1 METNLINNKTLT
13 VFISIVM
20 VLSFGCIE
28 VYEPEPQIDM
38 SSDTRTIDGYDR
50 HIEINAIE
58 LIVHGFNNNVTVINN
73 DIEKIVVSGVN
84 NTVYYPETG
93 SPIIEDDGVDN
104 RILAY
109 HTENDLEPQIDISS
123 DTKTIDG
130 VDRHIEI
137 NAIELI
143 VHGIDN
149 NITVIN
155 NDIEKIVV
163 GGIDNTVY
171 YPETAS
177 PIIKDYG
184 IGNRILTYHT

>member
-1 METNLINNKTLT
+1 M
-13 VFISIVM
+13 SHAYR
-20 VLSFGCIE
+20 GC
-28 VYEPEPQIDM
+28 V
-38 SSDTRTIDGYDR
+38 R
-50 HIEINAIE
+50 
-58 LIVHGFNNNVTVINN
+58 
-73 DIEKIVVSGVN
+73 
-84 NTVYYPETG
+84 G
-93 SPIIEDDGVDN
+93 SPVIEDDEVDN

-155 NDIEKIVV
+155 NDIEKI
-163 GGIDNTVY
+163 GIDPLIY
-171 YPETAS
+171 
-177 PIIKDYG
+177 
-184 IGNRILTYHT
+184 

>member
-1 METNLINNKTLT
+1 M
-13 VFISIVM
+13 VM

-28 VYEPEPQIDM
+28 TYNPEPQIDM
-38 SSDTRTIDGYDR
+38 SSDTKTIDGFNR
-50 HIEINAIE
+50 HIKISAIE

-109 HTENDLEPQIDISS
+109 HTENDFEPQIDMSS

-130 VDRHIEI
+130 VNRHIEI
-137 NAIELI
+137 NAIVLI

-149 NITVIN
+149 NVTVIN

-163 GGIDNTVY
+163 GGIENTIY
-171 YPETAS
+171 YPETAN
-177 PIIKDYG
+177 PIIKDIG
-184 IGNRILTYHT
+184 IDNRILTY